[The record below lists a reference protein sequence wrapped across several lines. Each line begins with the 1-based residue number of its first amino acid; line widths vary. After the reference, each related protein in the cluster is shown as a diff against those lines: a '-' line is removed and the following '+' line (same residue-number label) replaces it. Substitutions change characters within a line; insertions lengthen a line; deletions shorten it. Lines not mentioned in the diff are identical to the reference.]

1 MDTAE
6 LEMLHGGK
14 KISVCFYMLKT
25 TFLFLYQFSEFCVD
39 NYILF

>member
-1 MDTAE
+1 MDPSE
-6 LEMLHGGK
+6 LEMLDK
-14 KISVCFYMLKT
+14 ENKLSISIFILKT